1 MKKEMKLET
10 QSIDSFLLYIVY
22 KMQMNCQNR
31 CDFYVQARSL
41 TLFSMDKGPMC
52 SLRVGKKIKEDV
64 NKTLQM
70 SRDRGMDIHHGE
82 FFWMSKRK

>member
-1 MKKEMKLET
+1 MFTE
-10 QSIDSFLLYIVY
+10 S
-22 KMQMNCQNR
+22 
-31 CDFYVQARSL
+31 
-41 TLFSMDKGPMC
+41 
-52 SLRVGKKIKEDV
+52 GKKIKEDV